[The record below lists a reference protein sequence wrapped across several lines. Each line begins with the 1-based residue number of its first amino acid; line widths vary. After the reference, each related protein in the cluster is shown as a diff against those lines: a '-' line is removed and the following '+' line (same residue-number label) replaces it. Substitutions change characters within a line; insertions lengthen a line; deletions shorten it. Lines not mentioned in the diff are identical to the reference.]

1 MKQSIR
7 DAYGDA
13 LCALGEEMEQIVVLD
28 ADVSSSTKSGVF
40 GKQYPERFINV
51 GVAENNMISMAAG
64 LATVGYIPFV
74 NTFATFMVG
83 RGADPLKSLIAYGKL
98 NVKVAGAYA
107 GLSDSYDGATHHA
120 LEDLAFFRSLPNFT
134 VISVADGVQAKK
146 AVEVAAK
153 LEGPVYLRLSRA
165 EVPVI
170 YDEWTPFELG
180 KGDVLEEGNDLT
192 IIATGVMVSKALEAN
207 QMLKEEGISA
217 RIINIHTIK
226 PIDEELIIESAT
238 LTGKVLVVEEHNIY
252 GGLGSAVCE
261 VLGEAYPVPVKRIG
275 TKDCFT
281 ESGDYE
287 ALLTKYG
294 LDAINIVNTAK
305 ELIKGGKKNESIYV

>member
-7 DAYGDA
+7 DAYGNA

-64 LATVGYIPFV
+64 LSTVGYIPFV

-134 VISVADGVQAKK
+134 VISVADGVQARK
-146 AVEVAAK
+146 AVKVAAQ

-165 EVPVI
+165 EVPI
-170 YDEWTPFELG
+170 LYDESTPFELG
-180 KGDVLEEGNDLT
+180 KGDVLEEGKDLT
-192 IIATGVMVSKALEAN
+192 IIATGVMVSKALEAS
-207 QMLKEEGISA
+207 QILKKEGITTKV
-217 RIINIHTIK
+217 INIHTIK
-226 PIDEELIIESAT
+226 PIDQALIVESAKQ
-238 LTGKVLVVEEHNIY
+238 TGRVLVVEEHNIN

-261 VLGEAYPVPVKRIG
+261 VLSETYPVPVKRMG
-275 TKDCFT
+275 TQDCFT

-287 ALLTKYG
+287 ALLCKYG
-294 LDAINIVNTAK
+294 LDAISIVHEAII
-305 ELIKGGKKNESIYV
+305 LIRTN

>member
-7 DAYGDA
+7 DAYGNA

-64 LATVGYIPFV
+64 LSTVGYIPFV

-134 VISVADGVQAKK
+134 VISVADGVQARK
-146 AVEVAAK
+146 AVKVAAQ

-165 EVPVI
+165 EVPI
-170 YDEWTPFELG
+170 LYNESTLFELG
-180 KGDVLEEGNDLT
+180 KGDVLEEGKDLT
-192 IIATGVMVSKALEAN
+192 IIATGVMVSKALEAS
-207 QMLKEEGISA
+207 QILKKEGITTKV
-217 RIINIHTIK
+217 INIHTIK
-226 PIDEELIIESAT
+226 PIDQALIVESAKQ
-238 LTGKVLVVEEHNIY
+238 TGRVLVVEEHNIN

-261 VLGEAYPVPVKRIG
+261 VLSETYPIPVKRMG
-275 TKDCFT
+275 TQDCFT

-287 ALLTKYG
+287 ALLCKYG
-294 LDAINIVNTAK
+294 LDATSIVHEAIT
-305 ELIKGGKKNESIYV
+305 LIRTN

>member
-7 DAYGDA
+7 DAYGNA
-13 LCALGEEMEQIVVLD
+13 LCELGEEMKQIVVLD

-64 LATVGYIPFV
+64 LSIVGYIPFV

-134 VISVADGVQAKK
+134 VISVADGVQARK
-146 AVEVAAK
+146 AVKVAAQ

-165 EVPVI
+165 EVPI
-170 YDEWTPFELG
+170 LYDESTPFELG
-180 KGDVLEEGNDLT
+180 KGDVLEEGKDLT
-192 IIATGVMVSKALEAN
+192 IIATGVMVSKALEAS
-207 QMLKEEGISA
+207 QILKNEGITTKV
-217 RIINIHTIK
+217 INIHTIK
-226 PIDEELIIESAT
+226 PIDQALIVESAKQ
-238 LTGKVLVVEEHNIY
+238 TGRVLVVEEHNIN

-261 VLGEAYPVPVKRIG
+261 VLSETYPVPVKRMG
-275 TKDCFT
+275 TQDCFT

-287 ALLTKYG
+287 ALLCKYG
-294 LDAINIVNTAK
+294 LDATSIVHEAIT
-305 ELIKGGKKNESIYV
+305 LIRTN